1 MAKYTLAN
9 IVEMGKPKSFN
20 QDQAILAGRR
30 IKEKNYS
37 IAKEGLFDFFRKKK
51 EQDDPKESKKDLYM
65 EPSDYLEELKQGSKV
80 SIHLQ
85 TQSVDDEIKFLE
97 DLIRH
102 GIPLFKKDIERM
114 NKCYKFVLANGQKTL
129 DKLSNLIDISYLD
142 SSYKYNDAIKA
153 IEFDTF
159 VVTVHNFAGTKEM
172 QAKIGSNGDL
182 LGLRETPRFTQKY
195 GSDLSDEELHRYE
208 MMYFL
213 DEAIPNLDT
222 IVPKKKAGAT
232 QTRVYLEQSDPKL
245 EKLLKLNM
253 ELIEKSY
260 SIIDDDKFDAVF
272 DLISDAD
279 AKSHPLDI
287 GDDYG
292 LMAIWAHSN
301 GYQSDMNHGFK
312 QNFIKNYTAH

>member
-1 MAKYTLAN
+1 MESMSNVDKKAVLA
-9 IVEMGKPKSFN
+9 
-20 QDQAILAGRR
+20 ARR
-30 IKEKNYS
+30 IKKKNYS

-51 EQDDPKESKKDLYM
+51 EQDDPQEKKKDLYM
-65 EPSDYLEELKQGSKV
+65 NPSDYLEQLKQGSKV

-85 TQSVDDEIKFLE
+85 TRSVDDEIKFLE

-114 NKCYKFVLANGQKTL
+114 NKCYKFIAANGEKTL
-129 DKLSNLIDISYLD
+129 DKLSKLIDISYLD
-142 SSYKYNDAIKA
+142 SSYKYNGSIKA

-159 VVTVHNFAGTKEM
+159 VVSVHNFAGTKEM
-172 QAKIGSNGDL
+172 QAKIGSHGDM
-182 LGLRETPRFTQKY
+182 LGLRETHQFTRKY
-195 GSDLSDEELHRYE
+195 GNDLSDEELHRYE

-222 IVPKKKAGAT
+222 IVPKKKASNT
-232 QTRVYLEQSDPKL
+232 QSRVYLEQGDPKL
-245 EKLLKLNM
+245 DMLLSLNM

-260 SIIDDDKFDAVF
+260 AILDDDKFDKVL

-279 AKSHPLDI
+279 HKSHPVDI

-292 LMAIWAHSN
+292 LMVIWAHSN
-301 GYQSDMNHGFK
+301 GYQSDMNYGFK
-312 QNFIKNYTAH
+312 QNFIKNYTAR